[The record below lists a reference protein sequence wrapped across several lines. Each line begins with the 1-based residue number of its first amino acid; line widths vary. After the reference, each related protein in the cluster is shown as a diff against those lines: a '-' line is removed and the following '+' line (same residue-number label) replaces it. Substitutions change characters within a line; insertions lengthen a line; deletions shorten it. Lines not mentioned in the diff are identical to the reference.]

1 MSKQQFNLIVFDW
14 DGTLMDSTSAIVK
27 SLQDSAADLGLPTPD
42 KKKAAHVI
50 GLGLRE
56 ALETVLPDVSPEYYP
71 KLIERYRTHFLKNSV
86 SLSLF
91 DGVRE
96 MLDDLKNQDYFSG
109 SGHRKKPGRSEP
121 APSTRWA
128 CRDISMPAARL
139 MKRIPNLIRPCCWN

>member
-56 ALETVLPDVSPEYYP
+56 RWKPSC
-71 KLIERYRTHFLKNSV
+71 RTSARNTIRNSSSAIV
-86 SLSLF
+86 
-91 DGVRE
+91 
-96 MLDDLKNQDYFSG
+96 
-109 SGHRKKPGRSEP
+109 P
-121 APSTRWA
+121 
-128 CRDISMPAARL
+128 IS
-139 MKRIPNLIRPCCWN
+139 